1 MMEMEII
8 TGDSMMKDVYNMKEV
23 YNYMKVM
30 MMMWWSWHLGDNI
43 GECAKEKPETVWSV
57 CGKKYDVW
65 FVPLGLS
72 QEFDVLLSTTNQDL
86 LWKQPL
92 PPADVSSPWGGPEVE
107 GTNLQCWV
115 PLQHRRQKGYY
126 CHHGHHGHEGH
137 QRGTIII
144 LRTCGPGTIKGPF
157 RTKPSK
163 SSGFLGLE
171 TFEEKKV
178 ILNKLMSEGVSDN

>member
-8 TGDSMMKDVYNMKEV
+8 TGDSMMKDVYNMKEA

-43 GECAKEKPETVWSV
+43 GECTKEKPETVWSV

-65 FVPLGLS
+65 FVPLGLP

-115 PLQHRRQKGYY
+115 PLQHRRQNGHFGHHGHNGYHG
-126 CHHGHHGHEGH
+126 HHGHHGHQCH
-137 QRGTIII
+137 QRTW
-144 LRTCGPGTIKGPF
+144 GPGTIKGPF

-171 TFEEKKV
+171 TFEKK
-178 ILNKLMSEGVSDN
+178 